1 MMPRSHPAFGL
12 LLGLTVVL
20 TGCAEEFPP
29 EPSADHPS
37 DVLERITRGAE
48 NGEVHLVRLVQS
60 GDRYRFDPDRIIVAP
75 GDVVRFVMEGSQ
87 PESVVFDSVEGA
99 SQAAAFVRENQ
110 LHLGVLLTRAGEAY
124 DVDFAG
130 APTGSYPFRSIPHA
144 GHGMTGIVEVR
155 D

>member
-1 MMPRSHPAFGL
+1 MMPRRHRTFGL
-12 LLGLTVVL
+12 LLALALAV
-20 TGCAEEFPP
+20 TGCAAEAPP
-29 EPSADHPS
+29 EPSADRPS
-37 DVLERITRGAE
+37 DVLDRITRGTE
-48 NGEVHLVRLVQS
+48 NGDVHLVRLVQS

-87 PESVVFDSVEGA
+87 PESVVFDRVEGTP
-99 SQAAAFVRENQ
+99 QAATFVRENQ

-124 DVDFAG
+124 DVDFEG
-130 APTGSYPFRSIPHA
+130 APPGAYPFRSVPHA